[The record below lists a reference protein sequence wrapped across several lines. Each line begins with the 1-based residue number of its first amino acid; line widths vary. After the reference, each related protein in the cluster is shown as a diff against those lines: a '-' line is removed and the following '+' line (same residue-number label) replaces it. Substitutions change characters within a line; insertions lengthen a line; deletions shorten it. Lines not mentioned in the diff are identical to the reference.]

1 MVKKKLEKYD
11 GGEDIKIVLM
21 VNGDGKESSLY
32 LHQIF
37 CIKTSNPFQVAF

>member
-1 MVKKKLEKYD
+1 MVKEKKKLEKYD

-37 CIKTSNPFQVAF
+37 VLRLQIPSR